1 MLRKFSLLTCW
12 TASVSLFERSN
23 AEPCVN
29 TAYEDIYTC
38 TDPEVMLADPTI
50 QCDPATCLWNL
61 NAFNPGQPPEPCAAI
76 LLLEQQVADLPDLL
90 EPCLWWEML
99 YGDLGYLLPE
109 PAVVVPSPNPS
120 PLGDL
125 SVAPTLVESDTPSV
139 DYTVGPSY
147 SSLETSPPPSST
159 TADKDVTPS
168 PSRVGKLSIP
178 LQSMLLTFVFER
190 YRGFRLRRLNEI
202 GLLATDESRDALMK
216 VTREHLIANIPQVV
230 DADLTMSRV
239 DQGETPN
246 EKMETLL
253 LMGTLYFAAEA
264 AAENSLPDLSP
275 TSVRRQVEDVF
286 DDNDSVLRFIHA
298 LRETDQAAF
307 QDIVLVYPGIVSPD
321 SDLQRTSNDE
331 EESFWDSFFFN
342 WQNPVWIVVAAGV
355 SAALLGLCAVLGVTC
370 YVRAERRKELAH
382 HQLATR
388 KSDDTSK
395 TAGERNLYNVEES
408 VHEDDISMNGQ
419 SEIGYQESEV
429 TSVYSYLDNNNTMLD
444 DQSFSV
450 APSYTFP
457 GPEYD
462 DNRSV
467 MWSVIH
473 DAKKNDILDDLDSI
487 AGVSLATRQTTAEN
501 RSVVRERQLS
511 EDSDDDVFSL
521 LSQNGGPSPPSE
533 TKRKSSASTPTPQ
546 DNPASL
552 EKVAGDGAASKA
564 SPESISGASQA
575 SRESLSKFSKMVT
588 GFRAKN
594 SSVKVSPKN
603 YQQLDDSDGSHHSW
617 DKELGI
623 QPSPDDLD
631 EDSVFMDDSEE
642 DETVAS
648 HLAPLSSIQR
658 ISSGGENV
666 DSDASSNENADV
678 PNDDNNSVDSRDSHG
693 KKVEPAQFVVRTS
706 DTIDTGYL
714 ATYSEDTAHSD
725 GKDSTSS
732 EKENISI
739 ETALDGDLKNDENTA
754 DEIQTGSDG
763 DNTEQEPFD
772 DLIAPPLT
780 EKIECSDNIQTSES
794 ETGNLNTELAEKEK
808 IDLDQ
813 LPKKHSPEEE
823 APVDLNDNKPSNL
836 VVEDEVPAI
845 YTLASF

>member
-1 MLRKFSLLTCW
+1 M
-12 TASVSLFERSN
+12 
-23 AEPCVN
+23 
-29 TAYEDIYTC
+29 
-38 TDPEVMLADPTI
+38 
-50 QCDPATCLWNL
+50 
-61 NAFNPGQPPEPCAAI
+61 
-76 LLLEQQVADLPDLL
+76 
-90 EPCLWWEML
+90 
-99 YGDLGYLLPE
+99 
-109 PAVVVPSPNPS
+109 
-120 PLGDL
+120 
-125 SVAPTLVESDTPSV
+125 
-139 DYTVGPSY
+139 GPSY
-147 SSLETSPPPSST
+147 SLLETSPPPSSI
-159 TADKDVTPS
+159 TADRDVTPS

-190 YRGFRLRRLNEI
+190 YSGFRLRRLNEI
-202 GLLATDESRDALMK
+202 GLLATEESRDALMK
-216 VTREHLIANIPQVV
+216 VTREHLITNIPEVV
-230 DADLTMSRV
+230 DVDLTMSRV
-239 DQGETPN
+239 DQGETPD

-307 QDIVLVYPGIVSPD
+307 NDIVLVYPGIVSPD
-321 SDLQRTSNDE
+321 SDLQSTSNE

-342 WQNPVWIVVAAGV
+342 WQNPVWIVVAAGI

-395 TAGERNLYNVEES
+395 TAGDRNLYNVEES
-408 VHEDDISMNGQ
+408 VHEDEISMNGQ

-546 DNPASL
+546 DNAASS
-552 EKVAGDGAASKA
+552 EKAAADGAASKT

-588 GFRAKN
+588 GFRSKN
-594 SSVKVSPKN
+594 SSAKVSPKN

-648 HLAPLSSIQR
+648 HLAPLSSLQR
-658 ISSGGENV
+658 ISSGGEND
-666 DSDASSNENADV
+666 DSDASSNEIDDV
-678 PNDDNNSVDSRDSHG
+678 PNDGNSIDFGDSHG
-693 KKVEPAQFVVRTS
+693 GEVEPAQFVVPTS
-706 DTIDTGYL
+706 DSIETGYL
-714 ATYSEDTAHSD
+714 GTYSEDTAHSD
-725 GKDSTSS
+725 GKNSKSS
-732 EKENISI
+732 EKENLSSEAVVDPDSSSVSSTDEAQIGS
-739 ETALDGDLKNDENTA
+739 ETNGDNPEQ
-754 DEIQTGSDG
+754 EGSD
-763 DNTEQEPFD
+763 DSS
-772 DLIAPPLT
+772 APPLT
-780 EKIECSDNIQTSES
+780 EKPECSDNIRITES
-794 ETGNLNTELAEKEK
+794 DVGNLSTDLTQKEK
-808 IDLDQ
+808 IGIDQ
-813 LPKKHSPEEE
+813 LPKVLSPDGE
-823 APVDLNDNKPSNL
+823 APVDLNDNKLSNL
-836 VVEDEVPAI
+836 VVEDDVPAI

>member
-1 MLRKFSLLTCW
+1 
-12 TASVSLFERSN
+12 
-23 AEPCVN
+23 
-29 TAYEDIYTC
+29 
-38 TDPEVMLADPTI
+38 
-50 QCDPATCLWNL
+50 
-61 NAFNPGQPPEPCAAI
+61 
-76 LLLEQQVADLPDLL
+76 
-90 EPCLWWEML
+90 
-99 YGDLGYLLPE
+99 
-109 PAVVVPSPNPS
+109 
-120 PLGDL
+120 
-125 SVAPTLVESDTPSV
+125 
-139 DYTVGPSY
+139 
-147 SSLETSPPPSST
+147 
-159 TADKDVTPS
+159 
-168 PSRVGKLSIP
+168 
-178 LQSMLLTFVFER
+178 MLLTFVFER
-190 YRGFRLRRLNEI
+190 YSGFRLRRLNEI
-202 GLLATDESRDALMK
+202 GLLATEESRDALMK
-216 VTREHLIANIPQVV
+216 VTREHLITNIPEVV
-230 DADLTMSRV
+230 DVDLTMSRV
-239 DQGETPN
+239 DQGETPD

-307 QDIVLVYPGIVSPD
+307 NDIVLVYPGIVSPD
-321 SDLQRTSNDE
+321 SDLQSTSNE

-342 WQNPVWIVVAAGV
+342 WQNPVWIVVAAGI

-395 TAGERNLYNVEES
+395 TAGDRNLYNVEES
-408 VHEDDISMNGQ
+408 VHEDEISMNGQ

-546 DNPASL
+546 DNAASS
-552 EKVAGDGAASKA
+552 EKAAADGAASKT

-588 GFRAKN
+588 GFRSKN
-594 SSVKVSPKN
+594 SSAKVSPKN

-648 HLAPLSSIQR
+648 HLAPLSSLQR
-658 ISSGGENV
+658 ISSGGEND
-666 DSDASSNENADV
+666 DSDASSNEIDDV
-678 PNDDNNSVDSRDSHG
+678 PNDGNSIDFGDSHG
-693 KKVEPAQFVVRTS
+693 GEVEPAQFVVPTS
-706 DTIDTGYL
+706 DSIETGYL
-714 ATYSEDTAHSD
+714 GTYSEDTAHSD
-725 GKDSTSS
+725 GKNSKSS
-732 EKENISI
+732 EKENLSSEAVVDPDSSSVSSTDEAQIGS
-739 ETALDGDLKNDENTA
+739 ETNGDNPEQ
-754 DEIQTGSDG
+754 EGSD
-763 DNTEQEPFD
+763 DSS
-772 DLIAPPLT
+772 APPLT
-780 EKIECSDNIQTSES
+780 EKPECSDNIRITES
-794 ETGNLNTELAEKEK
+794 DVGNLSTDLTQKEK
-808 IDLDQ
+808 IGIDQ
-813 LPKKHSPEEE
+813 LPKVLSPDGE
-823 APVDLNDNKPSNL
+823 APVDLNDNKLSNL
-836 VVEDEVPAI
+836 VVEDDVPAI

>member
-1 MLRKFSLLTCW
+1 MLRKFSLLTCL
-12 TASVSLFERSN
+12 TAFATLFEQSN

-29 TAYEDIYTC
+29 PAYEDIYTC
-38 TDPEVMLADPTI
+38 TDPEVMLADLTI

-76 LLLEQQVADLPDLL
+76 LLLEQQIADLPDLL

-99 YGDLGYLLPE
+99 YGDLGYLLPQ

-125 SVAPTLVESDTPSV
+125 SMAPTLVESDTPSV

-147 SSLETSPPPSST
+147 SLLDTYPPSSI
-159 TADKDVTPS
+159 AVDKDVTPS

-190 YRGFRLRRLNEI
+190 YSGFRLRRRLNENS
-202 GLLATDESRDALMK
+202 LLATDESRDALMK
-216 VTREHLIANIPQVV
+216 VTREHLMANIPQVV

-239 DQGETPN
+239 DSSDEN
-246 EKMETLL
+246 METLL

-264 AAENSLPDLSP
+264 AAEDRLPDLSP

-321 SDLQRTSNDE
+321 SDLQSTSNDE
-331 EESFWDSFFFN
+331 EESFWESFFFN
-342 WQNPVWIVVAAGV
+342 WQNPVWIVVAAGI

-395 TAGERNLYNVEES
+395 TAGDRNLYNVEES
-408 VHEDDISMNGQ
+408 LHEDDISMNGQ

-487 AGVSLATRQTTAEN
+487 AGVSLATRQTTAGN

-511 EDSDDDVFSL
+511 VDSDDDVFSL
-521 LSQNGGPSPPSE
+521 LSQNGGPSPSE
-533 TKRKSSASTPTPQ
+533 TKRKSATPTLQ
-546 DNPASL
+546 DNPASS
-552 EKVAGDGAASKA
+552 EKAAAHGAASKT

-575 SRESLSKFSKMVT
+575 SRESLSKLSKLVT
-588 GFRAKN
+588 GFRSKN
-594 SSVKVSPKN
+594 SSSTKVSPKN

-658 ISSGGENV
+658 ISSGGVND
-666 DSDASSNENADV
+666 DSDASSDENADA
-678 PNDDNNSVDSRDSHG
+678 PNDDNNSVGSSASHG
-693 KKVEPAQFVVRTS
+693 QEVEPAQFVVPNS

-714 ATYSEDTAHSD
+714 ATYSEDTTHSD
-725 GKDSTSS
+725 GKKSTSS
-732 EKENISI
+732 EKENISS
-739 ETALDGDLKNDENTA
+739 ETALDGDLNNVENTS
-754 DEIQTGSDG
+754 DEAQNGTETNSD
-763 DNTEQEPFD
+763 NPEQERPD
-772 DLIAPPLT
+772 ELSAPPLT
-780 EKIECSDNIQTSES
+780 EKIECSDNIQISDS
-794 ETGNLNTELAEKEK
+794 DTGNSSTELAEKEK

-813 LPKKHSPEEE
+813 LPKEHSPEEE
-823 APVDLNDNKPSNL
+823 APVVLNDTKPPDL
-836 VVEDEVPAI
+836 VVEDDVPAI